1 MIWVYGKCALKIKA
15 MEKEM
20 ATHSSI
26 LAWQIPG
33 TEEPG
38 VLQSMGGGRCQKESD
53 TTQQLNNNNKIER
66 TDLEN
71 LSLSY
76 SSWALFF
83 GLGEYLISL
92 YRTIFLL
99 GVFNIYRSLQIAKI
113 T

>member
-66 TDLEN
+66 TEM
-71 LSLSY
+71 
-76 SSWALFF
+76 WRICHFHIVH
-83 GLGEYLISL
+83 GLY
-92 YRTIFLL
+92 FLVW
-99 GVFNIYRSLQIAKI
+99 GNI
-113 T
+113 